1 MDEVNGVRIKTWPSS
16 PSGVASD
23 IHFEDVVMNNVAN
36 PIIIDQNYCPN
47 NQCSNQALTKAWK
60 AACAVAGSKVV
71 ISTSVYKLGLVTLL
85 GPCKG
90 AIEFNLQGTLQA
102 PSDVASFNGKD
113 GWVAFERIDGLIV
126 LGGGVFDGKG
136 QQAWQKNE
144 CNKDKNCNVLP
155 INIRFDYVTN
165 SKVQDITS
173 KDSKFF
179 HINLLE
185 CKNLQFQHVTITAP
199 ANSPNTDGI
208 HVGRSSQITIT
219 NADIGTGDDCISIGD
234 GTQDVTVN
242 QVTCGPG
249 HGISIG
255 SLGRYQN
262 EEPVSGIRVTGA
274 TLSNTDNGVRIKTW
288 PSSPSGVASD
298 IHFEDVVMNNVAN
311 PIIID
316 QNYCPNN
323 QCSNQ
328 SPSKVK
334 ISNVSFKKIRGTSST
349 KEAVNL
355 LCSKSV
361 PCQQVVL
368 SDIDLAYKGGGGS
381 ATSTCANVQPA
392 ISGKQNPPACTN
404 KH

>member
-1 MDEVNGVRIKTWPSS
+1 MGKNLSIATISLLLVL
-16 PSGVASD
+16 ASANASQVFDVKSYGAKPNAD
-23 IHFEDVVMNNVAN
+23 IT
-36 PIIIDQNYCPN
+36 
-47 NQCSNQALTKAWK
+47 QALTKAWK

-71 ISTSVYKLGLVTLL
+71 ISAGAYKLGLVTLQ

-90 AIEFNLQGTLQA
+90 AIKFNLQGTLQA
-102 PSDVASFNGKD
+102 PSDVASFKGKD
-113 GWVAFERIDGLIV
+113 GWVIFESIDSLTV
-126 LGGGVFDGKG
+126 SGGGVFDGKG
-136 QQAWQKNE
+136 QLAWEKND

-155 INIRFDYVTN
+155 INIRFNSITN
-165 SKVQDITS
+165 SIVQDITS

-185 CKNLQFQHVTITAP
+185 CKKLQFQHVTITAP
-199 ANSPNTDGI
+199 ADSPNTDGI
-208 HVGRSSQITIT
+208 HMGRSSQITIT
-219 NADIGTGDDCISIGD
+219 NANIGTGDDCISIGD
-234 GTQDVTVN
+234 GNQDVSAN

-255 SLGRYQN
+255 SLGKYKN
-262 EEPVSGIRVTGA
+262 EQPVSGIRVTSA
-274 TLSNTDNGVRIKTW
+274 TLSNTKNGVRIKTW
-288 PSSPSGVASD
+288 PSSPPGVASD
-298 IHFEDVVMNNVAN
+298 IHFEDIVMKNVGN

-323 QCSNQ
+323 QCLNE

-349 KEAVNL
+349 KEAVKL
-355 LCSKSV
+355 ICSKSV

-381 ATSTCANVQPA
+381 TTSSCANVKPA
-392 ISGKQNPPACTN
+392 VSGKQNPPACTN
-404 KH
+404 KL